1 MTAVSAI
8 TLWVLEG
15 MIAAAGGDDARVV
28 ATGLAAVLFVITAIG
43 LAYLVA
49 NGWVIAAGLRAPR
62 IDPRRLR

>member
-1 MTAVSAI
+1 MFLISA
-8 TLWVLEG
+8 
-15 MIAAAGGDDARVV
+15 M
-28 ATGLAAVLFVITAIG
+28 G